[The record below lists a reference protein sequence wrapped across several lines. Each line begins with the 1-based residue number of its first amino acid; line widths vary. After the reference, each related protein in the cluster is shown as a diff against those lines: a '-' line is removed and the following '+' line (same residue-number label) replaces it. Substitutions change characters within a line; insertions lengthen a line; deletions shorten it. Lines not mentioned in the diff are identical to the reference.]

1 MEEEIKIRKKEKKSL
16 KAREAW
22 EKKKQ
27 SDSIKSQSEQKES
40 ATVRITDQTTV
51 EKKKLISEPLDQME
65 TQDQHLSMQVL
76 THSATMIQGGRDSIE
91 ML

>member
-27 SDSIKSQSEQKES
+27 SDSIKIQSE
-40 ATVRITDQTTV
+40 
-51 EKKKLISEPLDQME
+51 
-65 TQDQHLSMQVL
+65 
-76 THSATMIQGGRDSIE
+76 
-91 ML
+91 

>member
-16 KAREAW
+16 KAREVW

-27 SDSIKSQSEQKES
+27 SDSIKSQSEYKES
-40 ATVRITDQTTV
+40 ATVKITDSTTV

-65 TQDQHLSMQVL
+65 TQN
-76 THSATMIQGGRDSIE
+76 
-91 ML
+91 